1 MSEDI
6 TIYNKQQASNEGL
19 QMLLNQEPS
28 KSEVRTNKMAN
39 NSQYLSIA
47 TVERLLDENY
57 AGIWNTKNF
66 RWQVVANEII
76 GSIDLEVFQPA
87 AKMWIT
93 RTGAASAMIQ
103 LDSWERDENGNILK
117 DEYGRNKKDAKLK
130 VSDVD
135 RKILNTL
142 VKDFPHLKAE
152 CLKNAAKSL
161 GVRFGRN
168 LNRGQE
174 EEFSYLSEN
183 MQSLSENGVR
193 AAELLP
199 TAKITESRR
208 AEIEKKIRRANADTL
223 KQIVLFLENNQ

>member
-1 MSEDI
+1 MSEELS
-6 TIYNKQQASNEGL
+6 IYNKQQASNESL

-103 LDSWERDENGNILK
+103 T
-117 DEYGRNKKDAKLK
+117 
-130 VSDVD
+130 
-135 RKILNTL
+135 RKGEPITVESKHINTL

-193 AAELLP
+193 AAELLQ

>member
-1 MSEDI
+1 MSEEL
-6 TIYNKQQASNEGL
+6 TMYNKQQQSNEGL

-28 KSEVRTNKMAN
+28 KSEIKTNKMAN

-76 GSIDLEVFQPA
+76 GSIDLEVYQPA

-103 LDSWERDENGNILK
+103 T
-117 DEYGRNKKDAKLK
+117 
-130 VSDVD
+130 
-135 RKILNTL
+135 RKGEPITVESKHINTL

-193 AAELLP
+193 AAELLQ

-223 KQIVLFLENNQ
+223 KQIVTFLESNQ

>member
-1 MSEDI
+1 MSEELS
-6 TIYNKQQASNEGL
+6 IYNKQQQGNEAF

-39 NSQYLSIA
+39 NSQYIPVDTA
-47 TVERLLDENY
+47 EGLLDSFY
-57 AGIWNTKNF
+57 AGLWNTVNF

-76 GSIDLEVFQPA
+76 GSIDLEVYHPA
-87 AKMWIT
+87 AKMWIK

-103 LDSWERDENGNILK
+103 T
-117 DEYGRNKKDAKLK
+117 
-130 VSDVD
+130 
-135 RKILNTL
+135 RKGEPITVESKHINTL

-161 GVRFGRN
+161 GLRFGRN

-174 EEFSYLSEN
+174 WEFGSLSEN

-193 AAELLP
+193 AAELLV
-199 TAKITESRR
+199 TAKITETRR

-223 KQIVLFLENNQ
+223 KQIVSFLESNQ